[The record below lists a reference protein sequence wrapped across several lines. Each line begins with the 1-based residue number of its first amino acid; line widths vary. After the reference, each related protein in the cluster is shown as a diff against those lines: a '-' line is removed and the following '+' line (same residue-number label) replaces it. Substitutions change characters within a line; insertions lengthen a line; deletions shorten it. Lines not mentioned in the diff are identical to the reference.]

1 MWNDNTFLFVRKQN
15 CNNYAEVFAHPYKI
29 QSPGRHV
36 LGICAP
42 LLMHSVTVL
51 CLFNNNS
58 PTNAQIFIFT
68 NILVGISCLLGTDSI
83 ATKCMLESPYAS
95 FDFSQWCSH
104 GFLVSGTWCFSAIRR
119 SFISLTNGMLVG
131 AFSLPMKR
139 FGLYKTLFKPY
150 VKLLHFL
157 HKSTYEV
164 LNRNIGFYLHKNS
177 LFFIQT

>member
-1 MWNDNTFLFVRKQN
+1 
-15 CNNYAEVFAHPYKI
+15 
-29 QSPGRHV
+29 
-36 LGICAP
+36 
-42 LLMHSVTVL
+42 
-51 CLFNNNS
+51 
-58 PTNAQIFIFT
+58 
-68 NILVGISCLLGTDSI
+68 
-83 ATKCMLESPYAS
+83 
-95 FDFSQWCSH
+95 
-104 GFLVSGTWCFSAIRR
+104 
-119 SFISLTNGMLVG
+119 MLVG

>member
-1 MWNDNTFLFVRKQN
+1 VTFPQ
-15 CNNYAEVFAHPYKI
+15 PYKI
-29 QSPGRHV
+29 QSPGRQM

-42 LLMHSVTVL
+42 FLIHSVTVL

-58 PTNAQIFIFT
+58 PTNARFFFIFT

-83 ATKCMLESPYAS
+83 ATVCILESSYAS
-95 FDFSQWCSH
+95 FDSSQWCSH
-104 GFLVSGTWCFSAIRR
+104 EFLVSGTGCFSAIRR

-131 AFSLPMKR
+131 AFSPQMKR

-157 HKSTYEV
+157 HKNAYLIEILV
-164 LNRNIGFYLHKNS
+164 FYLNKNILLFYS
-177 LFFIQT
+177 LCKQ